1 MKKKTLHQMLVKSG
15 VASGL
20 PLLLSLGIVQPA
32 LAQASSP
39 AAAPAENAAPPAP
52 ATRAPDGAPGGNG
65 ATAAQT
71 DAAPTGFWDRS
82 NLFGDMGGLRTKLGD
97 HGITLNLQETS
108 EYLRNLSGGTSRGG
122 AYDGLT
128 QFGFSVD
135 TEKAIGLPGGTFN
148 VSGLQ
153 IHGTSLTARNL
164 QLLQTASGIEAEAT
178 TRLWEL
184 WYQQSFANGRADVKV
199 GQQSLDQEFMVSQ
212 YASTFINAT
221 FGWPVLPAVD
231 MPAGGPAY
239 PLSSLGVRL
248 RAKPSDAWTVMAG
261 VFDGNPAGGVGDAQ
275 QLNRHGTNFNLR
287 NGALFIGELQ
297 YALNAPPADPK
308 APQAGLPGM
317 YKLGVWYNSERFAD
331 PRYDTNGVP
340 LADPASNGVAATH
353 RGNYGF
359 YAVADQMVWRPGA
372 DSPRSLNV
380 FARVMGAPGD
390 RNAVDFTLNAGVT
403 LKAPFAGRDNDTA
416 GLAVSY
422 AKIGSRAR
430 GADGDTG
437 VFQTPGY
444 PVRRAETLIEATYQY
459 QVTPWWQLQGISST
473 HSGRAAAFRTRTSRA
488 RVSATKRSSA
498 YARRSRSEPFRF
510 PHLSRLSLPAP
521 RACRRRRHR
530 ARRPRGQI
538 A

>member
-1 MKKKTLHQMLVKSG
+1 MQRFVMKKKTLHQMLVKSG

-52 ATRAPDGAPGGNG
+52 ATRAPDGVPGGNG
-65 ATAAQT
+65 ATAVQT

-297 YALNAPPADPK
+297 YALNAPPTDPK

-459 QVTPWWQLQGISST
+459 QVTPWWQLQGDFQY
-473 HSGRAAAFRTRTSRA
+473 AFRPGGGIPNPNEPGSRIGNEAIVGVRT
-488 RVSATKRSSA
+488 TIT
-498 YARRSRSEPFRF
+498 F
-510 PHLSRLSLPAP
+510 
-521 RACRRRRHR
+521 
-530 ARRPRGQI
+530 
-538 A
+538 